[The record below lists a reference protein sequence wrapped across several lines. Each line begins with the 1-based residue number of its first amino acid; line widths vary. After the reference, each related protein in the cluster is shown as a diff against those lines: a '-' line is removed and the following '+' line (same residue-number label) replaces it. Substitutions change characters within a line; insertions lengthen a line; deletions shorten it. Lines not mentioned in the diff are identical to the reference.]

1 MRYIFSGGECTR
13 FTESSHRNLFYWEKI
28 RKFSIF
34 RLFFQKQKR
43 RSMTFVFFIILERSY
58 LVQIHSFWKTVHEFF
73 VHNIFVAIGSLE

>member
-43 RSMTFVFFIILERSY
+43 RTFVFFHNFGTFLSCSDTYFLEVSAR
-58 LVQIHSFWKTVHEFF
+58 
-73 VHNIFVAIGSLE
+73 IFCAQHFCDYW

>member
-34 RLFFQKQKR
+34 RLFSEAKTEEHDICFLHNFR
-43 RSMTFVFFIILERSY
+43 TFLPCSDTYFLGVSARVFCTQYFCGY
-58 LVQIHSFWKTVHEFF
+58 W
-73 VHNIFVAIGSLE
+73 